1 MFQPITFEI
10 LRFMKNQSY
19 ILIEHE
25 KIFKI
30 IPNSFN
36 NHKKK
41 NLPLIRGNKFRVLF
55 CLKFLCKILL
65 LQIKGN
71 FFFL

>member
-1 MFQPITFEI
+1 MFRPITFEI

-41 NLPLIRGNKFRVLF
+41 KLPLICSN
-55 CLKFLCKILL
+55 KILHKNFKQKSTLNL
-65 LQIKGN
+65 LPRIRGK